1 MDTAR
6 FWCGS
11 KKDKRGIHWLKW
23 ENVSFAKIEGDW
35 GLETCQAL
43 TKPQLLS
50 KVAKVLEAR
59 YFKQIDFLNAKSGS
73 NPPFLWRSILWGRQ
87 ILQKGTRWRVEKGEK
102 IQIQS
107 SNWTPRPTTFRPVV
121 MLPLP
126 VEAKVSALIDPNHQ
140 WNVGLIDQNFVKEDV
155 ERIKRIPLPRNP

>member
-43 TKPQLLS
+43 TKP
-50 KVAKVLEAR
+50 
-59 YFKQIDFLNAKSGS
+59 
-73 NPPFLWRSILWGRQ
+73 
-87 ILQKGTRWRVEKGEK
+87 
-102 IQIQS
+102 
-107 SNWTPRPTTFRPVV
+107 
-121 MLPLP
+121 
-126 VEAKVSALIDPNHQ
+126 
-140 WNVGLIDQNFVKEDV
+140 
-155 ERIKRIPLPRNP
+155 